1 MAVIF
6 SKNSGLN
13 DDLWNEWSTLLIA
26 QMKDVDN
33 EKNNDD
39 ELVNALFNVKKSDK
53 FGEKAAGL
61 TSFSNFEIVD
71 EGSDGVQD
79 EMQEGFAKLIEHKQ
93 FIKTFL
99 CTAEMAEDGN
109 LDAMSLAAQNF
120 MRAYKRSRA
129 QYASDCLTTEGA
141 TFTFG
146 GKTGLDKTTGDA
158 KGLFATDHPGKKTG
172 VAAQCNV
179 FTNPFGSDSVMLNTL
194 ANVGRNF
201 RNASGEVM
209 GYEYDT
215 IIIPGNCPAL
225 EDAVK
230 RVIRSDLQ
238 AGSNYNDINT
248 QKGLWKLIVDH
259 RWTAAAG
266 AAPYIIM
273 SSEAN
278 KELLGNVFYDR
289 IPLDVR
295 NEIKNASRNLEWS
308 GRARFSA
315 GFYDWRHIILGG
327 AKTGKDVTA

>member
-26 QMKDVDN
+26 QMRDVDN

-39 ELVNALFNVKKSDK
+39 ELVKALFNVKKSDK

-61 TSFSNFEIVD
+61 TSFSNFEIVA
-71 EGSDGVQD
+71 EGADGVQD
-79 EMQEGFAKLIEHKQ
+79 EMQEGFAKLIEHQQ

-109 LDAMSLAAQNF
+109 FDSMSLAATNF

-129 QYASDCLTTEGA
+129 QYASDCLVTEGA

-158 KGLFATDHPGKKTG
+158 KGLFATDHPGKKAG
-172 VAAQCNV
+172 VAAQSNV
-179 FTNPFGSDSVMLNTL
+179 FTNAFGTDSTVLNRM

-209 GYEYDT
+209 GYTFDT
-215 IIIPGNCPAL
+215 IIIPGNTPVL
-225 EDAVK
+225 EDTVK
-230 RVIRSDLQ
+230 RIIRSDLQ
-238 AGSNYNDINT
+238 AGSNLNDVNT

-266 AAPYIIM
+266 TEPYIIM

-278 KELLGNVFYDR
+278 KELMGSVFYDR

-315 GFYDWRHIILGG
+315 GFYDWRHVILGG
-327 AKTGKDVTA
+327 AKTGAELN